1 MIATLSFRGTAG
13 PCTQTLGLMNACR
26 ALISLVACVICLG
39 CARSNG
45 SFVCHFGVPGGD
57 EYAITDIV
65 AKHIEKNYAF
75 ASRTSVDSTHSGKIY
90 YVAPGCVPSFT
101 FYEVVDSSEIHTVE
115 ELARQALPLAGID
128 RVSLTFYERQNW
140 VTMSPNG
147 GGTRGHETVVR
158 RVTVER

>member
-1 MIATLSFRGTAG
+1 MNSRALPLSFLAG
-13 PCTQTLGLMNACR
+13 
-26 ALISLVACVICLG
+26 ALLLG

-57 EYAITDIV
+57 EYAITDVV

-75 ASRTSVDSTHSGKIY
+75 ANRTSVDATHSGKIY

-101 FYEVVDSSEIHTVE
+101 FYEITDPKDIQTVE
-115 ELARQALPLAGID
+115 ELARQALLLAGID

-140 VTMSPNG
+140 TTMSPNWG
-147 GGTRGHETVVR
+147 GSRGHENVVK
-158 RVTVER
+158 RVTVEK